1 MAEDINLSYCADMQ
15 PGFFSRQCLS
25 SGLCMGMRT
34 LRILYD
40 FVDATFLAEDFAG
53 KRNEFPSAI
62 LGVGDTGTARYGGR
76 GVKGER

>member
-1 MAEDINLSYCADMQ
+1 LEGNTCARW
-15 PGFFSRQCLS
+15 G
-25 SGLCMGMRT
+25 T

-40 FVDATFLAEDFAG
+40 FIDATSLAEDFAG